1 MKFTARHYA
10 RFLHTLLEK
19 AGEKNKD
26 AAINAFLKLLEKHKQ
41 TRLLERIVR
50 EYERFLLQNDALP
63 MLSVKTK
70 EALSDDIKES
80 IRAKFNLPSNTLVEE
95 SIDEAIIGGLVIKY
109 NNMLFDFSLQNRLTK
124 LKQQLTR

>member
-1 MKFTARHYA
+1 MKFTARNYA
-10 RFLHTLLEK
+10 RFLHTLLET
-19 AGEKNKD
+19 AGDNNKD
-26 AAINAFLKLLEKHKQ
+26 AAMSAFLKLLEKHKQ
-41 TRLLERIVR
+41 MRLLERIVR

-63 MLSVKTK
+63 MLSVKTREK
-70 EALSDDIKES
+70 LSEDIKDS
-80 IRAKFNLPSNTLVEE
+80 IRTKFDLPANVPVQE

>member
-10 RFLHTLLEK
+10 RFLHALLEK

-26 AAINAFLKLLEKHKQ
+26 AAIGAFLKLLEKHKQ
-41 TRLLERIVR
+41 TRLLERITR

-63 MLSVKTK
+63 MLSVKTRK
-70 EALSDDIKES
+70 ALSEDTKES
-80 IRAKFNLPSNTLVEE
+80 IRAKFDLPAHTPVEE